1 MNYSSLLGAVSNAI
15 NLSLP
20 LFILIV
26 GTWSAVSIYF
36 TLGAVIAFSNIAGR
50 FMSPLGSIIG
60 SLESIKLV
68 EEMVDRVEA
77 VLDEKMRK

>member
-1 MNYSSLLGAVSNAI
+1 MVS
-15 NLSLP
+15 
-20 LFILIV
+20 
-26 GTWSAVSIYF
+26 SIYS